1 MPSENKRPAVFLDR
15 DGTLNAAELRAGLPH
30 PPATVDEFRLLPGVP
45 EGCRR
50 LREAGY
56 VLVVVTNQPDV
67 GRGEQT
73 LANVEAIHRRLL
85 EILPIDH
92 IEVCYDSGRGEDS
105 EFRKPRPGMILKA
118 ARELG
123 LDLARS
129 WRVGDRWRDVDCGVN
144 AGVRTVF
151 IDGGYSEAL
160 RLQPAYTVADFP
172 AAIAVILAS

>member
-1 MPSENKRPAVFLDR
+1 
-15 DGTLNAAELRAGLPH
+15 
-30 PPATVDEFRLLPGVP
+30 
-45 EGCRR
+45 
-50 LREAGY
+50 
-56 VLVVVTNQPDV
+56 
-67 GRGEQT
+67 
-73 LANVEAIHRRLL
+73 
-85 EILPIDH
+85 
-92 IEVCYDSGRGEDS
+92 
-105 EFRKPRPGMILKA
+105 MILKA

-129 WRVGDRWRDVDCGVN
+129 WMVGDRWRDVDCGVN